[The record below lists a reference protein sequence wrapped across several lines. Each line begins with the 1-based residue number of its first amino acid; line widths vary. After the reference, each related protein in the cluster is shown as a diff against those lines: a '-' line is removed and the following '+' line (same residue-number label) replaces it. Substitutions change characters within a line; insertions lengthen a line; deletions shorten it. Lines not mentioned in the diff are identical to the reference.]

1 VERST
6 RALAGAA
13 EVLVSQQK
21 RRAGM
26 GRVSDRMTLRVDH
39 ALSLSAVVFE
49 IARAL
54 VKVLCGCPCHRVCVT
69 IHRLVCGSG
78 EQQDE

>member
-1 VERST
+1 V
-6 RALAGAA
+6 
-13 EVLVSQQK
+13 
-21 RRAGM
+21 
-26 GRVSDRMTLRVDH
+26 TLRVDH